1 MFKSRMEPR
10 SEEAWIMAADQIS
23 GFSLLVAPFVRARAN
38 CLTTPAAL
46 QHFVTPG
53 NRLLQEKWLAQSF
66 TEEGYSSFIR
76 CFSDK
81 RLVVSTSSLVFIA
94 DRCGICSICSPNAS
108 NAG

>member
-1 MFKSRMEPR
+1 
-10 SEEAWIMAADQIS
+10 MAADQIS

-66 TEEGYSSFIR
+66 TKEGYSSFIR
-76 CFSDK
+76 WFSDK
-81 RLVVSTSSLVFIA
+81 RLVVSTSSLVFSLLTGA
-94 DRCGICSICSPNAS
+94 GFALFVLQTHRMPERLDR
-108 NAG
+108 